1 MLCYI
6 LKRLVNTLLR
16 IIALSPPIMK
26 ECLVA
31 TTKQIILPIAVLAG
45 GIALAF
51 AFMAMKKPPEEKPE
65 QDLRPLV
72 ATQSILLDSITLDVK
87 SYGIVKPKDRTELI
101 AQVSGQVISV
111 SDQFVEGAF
120 VKQGDI
126 LARIDANDYEA
137 DFIEAQ
143 AGLAQASSALEI
155 ERAQAHV
162 AKAEWERIKSDSS
175 EAIASEL
182 YLRKPQ
188 LAEKLARY
196 RSAQASVKRASRNL
210 ERTYIKAPYDAII
223 NERTISLGSVVN
235 PGNSFGALSATSVAE
250 VRLPVA
256 DQELQYLKN
265 GGVGSNVTFNAEY
278 AGKQTMWQAKVIRTE
293 GVVDQTSRMSY
304 LVAQLATPYGDKT
317 RPLRFG
323 SYINATIE
331 GRPLD
336 NAIIVAHHL
345 VKDNK
350 IVILNDDLTLSF
362 KTLNI
367 IREQNGMIIASQGL
381 KNGEQIVTSAL
392 EYPTEGMAVK
402 VEDIAPDKTDV
413 TQLALKEE

>member
-1 MLCYI
+1 
-6 LKRLVNTLLR
+6 
-16 IIALSPPIMK
+16 MK

-31 TTKQIILPIAVLAG
+31 TKKQIILPIAVLAG

-65 QDLRPLV
+65 QDIRPLV
-72 ATQSILLDSITLDVK
+72 ATQSVLLDSITLDVK
-87 SYGIVKPKDRTELI
+87 SYGIVKPKYRTELI

-143 AGLAQASSALEI
+143 A
-155 ERAQAHV
+155 QAHV

-175 EAIASEL
+175 DAIVSEL

-188 LAEKLARY
+188 LAEKMANY
-196 RSAQASVKRASRNL
+196 RSAQARIKRTKRNL

-223 NERTISLGSVVN
+223 NERTISLGSVVS

-256 DQELQYLKN
+256 DKELQYLEN
-265 GGVGSNVTFNAEY
+265 GGVGSMVTFNAEY
-278 AGKQTMWQAKVIRTE
+278 AGKQTMWQATIVRTE
-293 GVVDQTSRMSY
+293 GIIDQTSRMSY
-304 LVAQLATPYGDKT
+304 LVAQLPTPYENNAK
-317 RPLRFG
+317 PLRFG
-323 SYINATIE
+323 SYVNATIK
-331 GRPLD
+331 GRPLE
-336 NAIIVAHHL
+336 NAIIVPQHL
-345 VKDNK
+345 VEGNK
-350 IVILNDDLTLSF
+350 IAILNDDLTLSF
-362 KTLNI
+362 KSLNI
-367 IREQNGMIIASQGL
+367 VREQNAMVIASQGL
-381 KNGEQIVTSAL
+381 KDGELLITSAL
-392 EYPTEGMAVK
+392 EYATEGMAVK
-402 VEDIAPDKTDV
+402 RKDEAPNNKDA
-413 TQLALKEE
+413 TQLALKEK

>member
-1 MLCYI
+1 M
-6 LKRLVNTLLR
+6 
-16 IIALSPPIMK
+16 
-26 ECLVA
+26 A
-31 TTKQIILPIAVLAG
+31 TKKQIILPIAVLAG
-45 GIALAF
+45 GIALAI

-65 QDLRPLV
+65 QDIRPLV

-120 VKQGDI
+120 VKQGDT

-256 DQELQYLKN
+256 DQELQYLEN

-293 GVVDQTSRMSY
+293 GVVDQKSRMSY
-304 LVAQLATPYGDKT
+304 LVAQLATPYGNKT

-402 VEDIAPDKTDV
+402 IEDVAPNNSDI

>member
-1 MLCYI
+1 
-6 LKRLVNTLLR
+6 
-16 IIALSPPIMK
+16 
-26 ECLVA
+26 
-31 TTKQIILPIAVLAG
+31 
-45 GIALAF
+45 
-51 AFMAMKKPPEEKPE
+51 MAMKKPPEEKPE

-72 ATQSILLDSITLDVK
+72 ATQSVLLDSITLDVK
-87 SYGIVKPKDRTELI
+87 SYGIVKPKYRTELI

-162 AKAEWERIKSDSS
+162 AQAEWERIKSDSS
-175 EAIASEL
+175 DAIASEL

-402 VEDIAPDKTDV
+402 IEDIAPDKTDV

>member
-6 LKRLVNTLLR
+6 FKPTKNTFLR
-16 IIALSPPIMK
+16 IISASAQFIK
-26 ECLVA
+26 ECFVA
-31 TTKQIILPIAVLAG
+31 TKKQIILPIVVLLS
-45 GIALAF
+45 GIGLAA
-51 AFMAMKKPPEEKPE
+51 AFTAMKKPPEEKPE
-65 QDLRPLV
+65 QDTRPLV
-72 ATQSILLDSITLDVK
+72 AAQTVHLDSITLDVE

-111 SDQFVEGAF
+111 AEQFVEGAF

-126 LARIDANDYEA
+126 LARIDSNDYEA

-162 AKAEWERIKSDSS
+162 AKAEWERIKSDLSD
-175 EAIASEL
+175 AIASEL

-196 RSAQASVKRASRNL
+196 RSAQASVKRANRNL

-250 VRLPVA
+250 IRLPVA
-256 DQELQYLKN
+256 DKELQYLDS
-265 GGVGSNVTFNAEY
+265 GGVGAKVTLNAEY
-278 AGKQTMWQAKVIRTE
+278 AGKQTTWQAKIVRTE
-293 GVVDQTSRMSY
+293 GVIDQKSRMSY
-304 LVAQLATPYGDKT
+304 LVAQLPTPYASSTK
-317 RPLRFG
+317 PLRFG
-323 SYINATIE
+323 SYVNATIE
-331 GRPLD
+331 GRPLN
-336 NAIIVAHHL
+336 NAIVVPHHL

-350 IVILNDDLTLSF
+350 IAILNVDLTLSF

-367 IREQNGMIIASQGL
+367 VREQNGMIIASQGL
-381 KNGEQIVTSAL
+381 NNGEQLITSAL

-402 VEDIAPDKTDV
+402 IEDVTPSSHV

>member
-1 MLCYI
+1 
-6 LKRLVNTLLR
+6 
-16 IIALSPPIMK
+16 MK

-31 TTKQIILPIAVLAG
+31 TKKQILLPVAVLAA

-51 AFMAMKKPPEEKPE
+51 GLSAMKTPPEEKPE
-65 QDLRPLV
+65 QDTRPLV
-72 ATQSILLDSITLDVK
+72 AAQNVNIDAITLDVK
-87 SYGIVKPKDRTELI
+87 SYGVVKPKDRTELV

-111 SDQFVEGAF
+111 AEQFVEGAF

-126 LARIDANDYEA
+126 LARIDPNDYEA
-137 DFIEAQ
+137 DLIEAE

-175 EAIASEL
+175 DAIASEL

-188 LAEKLARY
+188 LAEKMANF
-196 RSAQASVKRASRNL
+196 RSAQARVKRTKRNL

-223 NERTISLGSVVN
+223 NQRTISLGSVVSA
-235 PGNSFGALSATSVAE
+235 GSKFGELSATSVAE

-256 DQELQYLKN
+256 DKELQYLDN
-265 GGVGSNVTFNAEY
+265 GGIGALVTLNAEF
-278 AGKQTMWQAKVIRTE
+278 AGKQTTWQAKVVRSE

-304 LVAQLATPYGDKT
+304 LVAQLPTPYADNTK
-317 RPLRFG
+317 PLRFG
-323 SYINATIE
+323 SYINATIK
-331 GRPLD
+331 GRALD
-336 NAIIVAHHL
+336 NAIIVPHHL
-345 VKDNK
+345 VKNNK
-350 IVILNDDLTLSF
+350 IAILNDDHPLSF

-367 IREQNGMIIASQGL
+367 VREQNGMVIADQGL
-381 KNGEQIVTSAL
+381 NSGEQLITSAL

-402 VEDIAPDKTDV
+402 LEGTEPKSDV
-413 TQLALKEE
+413 TQLALKEDTP